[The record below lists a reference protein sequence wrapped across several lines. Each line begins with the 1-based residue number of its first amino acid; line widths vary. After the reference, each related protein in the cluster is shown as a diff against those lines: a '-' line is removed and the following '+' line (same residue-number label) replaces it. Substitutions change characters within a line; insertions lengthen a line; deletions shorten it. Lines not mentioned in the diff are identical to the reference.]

1 MDFIEQYI
9 NMTMVL
15 LSLLIWVAVLGQ
27 RRIFEALL
35 IHYNINIKTAKL
47 WRSVF
52 LPLGGP
58 GTGIILAILLPLTL
72 PAIYVG
78 ITGKIFAGVVCGLAS
93 GKVYQ
98 IFKQLLTNKL
108 TQLTQKVETKVTVT
122 ATKTNTVVEE
132 EIDPSKKEEVEDT
145 TV

>member
-9 NMTMVL
+9 SMTMVL
-15 LSLLIWVAVLGQ
+15 LSLLIWVAVLIQ
-27 RRIFEALL
+27 RRIFEAILT
-35 IHYNINIKTAKL
+35 YYKVNIKTAKL

-78 ITGKIFAGVVCGLAS
+78 VTGKIFAGVVCGLAS
-93 GKVYQ
+93 GKIYQ

-108 TQLTQKVETKVTVT
+108 TLLTQKTETKVVVT

-132 EIDPSKKEEVEDT
+132 EVDPSKKEEADDT